1 MGGTILVVEDDEP
14 SRVVLTTALE
24 RAGYNVAPAPNGCEV
39 GDLIQR
45 ARPDLAI
52 VDLNLGD
59 SMNGFDV
66 AKQIRQDSDAAIIFL
81 SAASSLDDRL
91 SGFDIG
97 GDDFVVKPVSL
108 AELLARIDAV
118 LRRLR
123 PGESG
128 PLTAGDVT
136 LDEMTHT
143 AVRGESRLRLTN
155 LEFSLLRCLVRNRN
169 KVMSKR
175 DLLAEVWGY
184 EEFDQ
189 NLVEVYVSSLRK
201 KLEAH
206 GPRLIHTVR
215 GRGYVLRG
223 G

>member
-1 MGGTILVVEDDEP
+1 MGGTILVVEDDEL
-14 SRVVLTTALE
+14 SRFVLTAALE
-24 RAGYNVAPAPNGCEV
+24 RAGYNVTPARNGCEV
-39 GDLIQR
+39 ADLIQR

-91 SGFDIG
+91 SGFDVG

-136 LDEMTHT
+136 LDEMTRT

-184 EEFDQ
+184 DEFDQ

-206 GPRLIHTVR
+206 GPRLVHTVR